1 MALTLRV
8 LDAAAIDAVADM
20 RALIEAVG
28 RAFVEVSRGTA
39 SIPERAVVSSPGGTT
54 LVMGASVP
62 EQGLVTKVVSV
73 FGGNQAQGLP
83 TTIGLAV
90 VLDPRTGAPIGLCDG
105 ARLTAWRT
113 GAASGVAT
121 SRLARSDAKVG
132 ALIGCG
138 AQARTQLLGITAVRE
153 LSEVRIYAPRS
164 ERVEAFIAQMQ
175 PQVGA
180 RLRSVPDS
188 RTAIEGAE
196 VVCVAT
202 SSSTP
207 VLDGSVVAPGTHI
220 NAVGT
225 FRLDMSELDVTTVQ
239 RSRVFIDQRAAAIAE
254 AGDLMAALHAGA
266 TSSEAWT
273 ELGSVVSGD
282 APGRTTDDEITLFK
296 SVGLA
301 VQDVAA
307 AAVFFE
313 AAQAAD
319 LGSRITL

>member
-8 LDAAAIDAVADM
+8 LDAEAIDAVGDM

-28 RAFVEVSRGTA
+28 HAFAELSRGVVSA
-39 SIPERAVVSSPGGTT
+39 PERAVVSSPGGTT

-113 GAASGVAT
+113 GAASGLAT
-121 SRLARSDAKVG
+121 SKLARPDAKIG

-138 AQARTQLLGITAVRE
+138 AQARTQLLGSVAVRE
-153 LSEVRIYAPRS
+153 LSEVRVFGPRPS
-164 ERVEAFIAQMQ
+164 RVATFIEHMQ
-175 PQVGA
+175 PRVSA
-180 RLRSVPDS
+180 RLVPAS
-188 RTAIEGAE
+188 GAKAAIDGAD

-202 SSSTP
+202 SSRTP
-207 VLDGSVVAPGTHI
+207 VLDGADLAPGTHI

-225 FRLDMSELDVTTVQ
+225 FRLDMRELDVTTVH
-239 RSRVFIDQRAAAIAE
+239 RASVFIDQRAAARAE
-254 AGDLMAALHAGA
+254 AGDLMAAEQAGV

-273 ELGSVVSGD
+273 ELGRVVSGD
-282 APGRTTDDEITLFK
+282 APGRRSNDEITLFK

-319 LGSRITL
+319 LGHRISL